1 MCDVALVTGSSR
13 GIGYG
18 IAKELHK
25 QGCEVVLVA
34 RDKQK
39 LSQIKKDFKQRC
51 HYIPL
56 DLLAKN
62 ALGDLL
68 SFLEINK
75 ISPNI
80 VIHNVGGRLE
90 CDSQPLS
97 YKALMQSIDMNLGI
111 AVKINQSLIP
121 KMKEN
126 REGSIVH
133 ISSDSALNGNGAP
146 GYVAAKAG
154 LNAYIKSTAR
164 FYAKDNLCINGV
176 MPGIID
182 FEGSAWDIKRT
193 KEPLKYTDVKARQ
206 AIGRFGSVEEIAEFV
221 AFLAL
226 NKNLLT
232 TGEIFCLNGAGG
244 GGIYNVFTHQRGYKI
259 AA

>member
-1 MCDVALVTGSSR
+1 MYNVALVTGSSR

-25 QGCEVVLVA
+25 QNCEVVLVA
-34 RDKQK
+34 RDKERLAHIQEEFNERCYS
-39 LSQIKKDFKQRC
+39 LS
-51 HYIPL
+51 L

-62 ALGDLL
+62 ALEDLL
-68 SFLEINK
+68 DFLKTNK

-90 CDSQPLS
+90 CDRQPLS
-97 YKALMQSIDMNLGI
+97 YEALMQSIDMNLGI
-111 AVKINQSLIP
+111 AVKINQALIP
-121 KMKEN
+121 KMKEK

-176 MPGIID
+176 MPGIIEFD
-182 FEGSAWDIKRT
+182 GSVWDIKRI
-193 KEPLKYTDVKARQ
+193 KEPLKYADVKARQ
-206 AIGRFGSVEEIAEFV
+206 AIGRFGRVQEIAEFV

-226 NKNLLT
+226 NKNILT

-244 GGIYNVFTHQRGYKI
+244 G
-259 AA
+259 AL